1 MYSFTVN
8 VCRRPRGVWHVRLAH
23 PTAGTRLVLTT
34 APDLY
39 EAVSQVMDRISHE
52 TLGQSFMDSPKATAK
67 AVSEAVDI
75 WGWPDISDYWQVMPT
90 PRRVSWST

>member
-8 VCRRPRGVWHVRLAH
+8 VSRRPGGVWHVRLAH

-39 EAVSQVMDRISHE
+39 AAVCQVMDRISVE
-52 TLGQSFMDSPKATAK
+52 TLGDSFSDSPRATAK
-67 AVSEAVDI
+67 AVSEAVDN
-75 WGWPDISDYWQVMPT
+75 WGWPAISDYWTVL
-90 PRRVSWST
+90 